1 MLQDVCMLVQQFNVL
16 IVIALF
22 GCYYNWENPN
32 YEIFLHG
39 NGNKTFRYIFRNG
52 IRNTTFIAK
61 WDSDL

>member
-52 IRNTTFIAK
+52 IRNNVHCK
-61 WDSDL
+61 MR